1 MKHIKNFNQIKE
13 TFNVDSVR
21 TDGDKFNKMV
31 STDKDDRIAVGNY
44 ITFKVYINDEE
55 QKYSGK
61 VIDNSKY
68 HKVVVSILNR
78 FDNKGKIF
86 YNSKSPYKEGDEV
99 TVHIGNILNPNY
111 KNKN

>member
-1 MKHIKNFNQIKE
+1 MKKKNMKHIKNYNQVKE
-13 TFNVDSVR
+13 TFDVDSVR

-78 FDNKGKIF
+78 FDDKGKIF
-86 YNSKSPYKEGDEV
+86 TSKGIDIKKYE
-99 TVHIGNILNPNY
+99 
-111 KNKN
+111 

>member
-1 MKHIKNFNQIKE
+1 MKHIKKFE
-13 TFNVDSVR
+13 AFDVDSVR

-31 STDKDDRIAVGNY
+31 STDKDDRIPVGNY
-44 ITFKVYINDEE
+44 ITFKYYINNEE

-78 FDNKGKIF
+78 VDDKGKVF
-86 YNSKSPYKEGDEV
+86 YNSKSAYKEGDEV
-99 TVHIGNILNPNY
+99 TVHIGNILNSNY
-111 KNKN
+111 KNK